1 MTTELVVLDNRARMD
16 ELAHIVFE
24 QQARS
29 TPDAIAVELGDAR
42 MTYAELDRRAG
53 AIADELAAQGVRPE
67 QPVALL
73 AERTFEMV
81 IGLLGILK
89 AGGAFLPLDPSYPR
103 ARLELMLAD
112 AAVRVVVT
120 TTSADVPVLAANP
133 AIVHVDAIA
142 ETRRRTRPRLTLDH
156 LAYVVYTSGS
166 TGRPKGVLVS
176 HRGIT
181 NLARAQI
188 RAFRVAPTSR
198 VLQFASLSFDASVSE
213 IFMALLAGARL
224 VLAPASELR
233 PGAELARTLR
243 ERAITTVTLPPSV
256 LAVLPIGELPELGT
270 IITAGEPLSAELCA
284 MWGHARHLVNAYGPS
299 ETTVC
304 ATIADDVARHRRVT
318 IGRAM
323 DGMRAHVVDG
333 DLREVAA
340 GDVGEICV
348 AGIGLAR
355 GYLGHPGLTAERF
368 VCDPFGELGERMYR
382 TGDLGRVTE
391 TGDLEFVGRADHQV
405 KLRGFRIE
413 LGEVEAAL
421 REQAGVRDAAVI
433 VRATPSGQQ
442 RLVAFVISQ
451 LGRAALHAELSTR
464 LPEYMI
470 PAFVQVEAL
479 PLTPNNKVD
488 RAALAAMP
496 LPAEVVTQ
504 GPRSDLERLI
514 AKLWAPVLGIDRDP
528 IDVFASFFDLGGDS
542 LRAATVTN
550 KLQDLLGE
558 TVYVVAL
565 FDHPTIAALA
575 EYLELHYPQ
584 PVARALGR
592 EVAIQERTEPR
603 ITALAIDR
611 LKTLMSEFSPYRRD
625 DDPPPDRNPRAV
637 FVLSPPRSGST
648 LLRVMLAGNPALFV
662 PQELGLLA
670 FDRLGRHR
678 ILANG
683 YEWISQGTVRAL
695 MEIYGWTVEQAKQH
709 LARCEARG
717 LPTRELYR
725 EIQGRVAPKLLV
737 DKTTTYALDRSILDR
752 AEREFE
758 RPYYI
763 HLLRHPCGMVRSFV
777 NVRMD
782 RFFFRWDDRPVFGPH
797 RLAELV
803 WSICHHHTVA
813 FLGTV
818 PDDRK
823 YVIRYEDVV
832 RDPAGS
838 MQRLCAHMG
847 IAFDIN
853 MVRPHSDRES
863 KMIDGIYAS
872 TASRQI
878 GDPNFHKHSEID
890 ATVADAWRAEFAE
903 ASLGDVTRE
912 LAASLGY
919 EQM

>member
-1 MTTELVVLDNRARMD
+1 MD
-16 ELAHIVFE
+16 ELAHTLFE
-24 QQARS
+24 HQARS
-29 TPDAIAVELGDAR
+29 TPQAIAVELGDAR
-42 MTYAELDRRAG
+42 MTYTELDRRADAVAG
-53 AIADELAAQGVRPE
+53 DLQARGVRPD

-81 IGLLGILK
+81 VGLLGILK
-89 AGGAFLPLDPSYPR
+89 AGGAFLALDPSYPR

-112 AAVRVVVT
+112 ADVRVVVT
-120 TTSADVPVLAANP
+120 TGSADVAMLAASP
-133 AIVHVDAIA
+133 AIVHVDAITA
-142 ETRRRTRPRLTLDH
+142 TTATRRPTPPPLTLDH
-156 LAYVVYTSGS
+156 LAYVIYTSGS

-188 RAFRVAPTSR
+188 RAFRVEPTSR

-213 IFMALLAGARL
+213 IFMALLAGATL

-243 ERAITTVTLPPSV
+243 ERQITTVTLPPSV
-256 LAVLPIGELPELGT
+256 LAVLPGGELPELGT

-284 MWGHARHLVNAYGPS
+284 LWGHARHLVNAYGPS

-304 ATIADDVARHRRVT
+304 ATIAEDVASNPGIT

-323 DGMRAHVVDG
+323 DGMRAHVLDD
-333 DLREVAA
+333 DLREVAT
-340 GDVGEICV
+340 GDIGEICV

-368 VCDPFGELGERMYR
+368 VCDPFGEPGERMYR

-405 KLRGFRIE
+405 KVRGFRIE

-421 REQAGVRDAAVI
+421 RELTGVRDAAVV
-433 VRATPSGQQ
+433 VRTTPSGQP

-451 LGRAALHAELSTR
+451 LGAAAIQAELSTR
-464 LPEYMI
+464 LPEHML
-470 PAFVQVEAL
+470 PSLVQVEAF
-479 PLTPNNKVD
+479 PLTPNNKID

-496 LPAEVVTQ
+496 LRAEVVTE
-504 GPRSDLERLI
+504 GPRTDLERLV
-514 AKLWAPVLGIDRDP
+514 AKLWAPVLGVDDP
-528 IDVFASFFDLGGDS
+528 IDVSASFFDLGGDS

-550 KLQDLLGE
+550 QLQELLGE

-565 FDHPTIAALA
+565 FDHPTIATLA

-584 PVARALGR
+584 PVARVLGH
-592 EVAIQERTEPR
+592 EVAIQGHTEPK
-603 ITALAIDR
+603 ITQLAIDR
-611 LKTLMSEFSPYRRD
+611 LKTLMSELSPYRRVD
-625 DDPPPDRNPRAV
+625 DQPPDRNPRAV

-648 LLRVMLAGNPALFV
+648 LFRVMLAGNPALFV

-670 FDRLGRHR
+670 FDRLGQHR
-678 ILANG
+678 ILSNG
-683 YEWISQGTVRAL
+683 YEWISQGTVRTL
-695 MEIYGWTVEQAKQH
+695 MEIYGWTVEHAKHH
-709 LARCEARG
+709 LAGCEARE

-725 EIQGRVAPKLLV
+725 EIQDRVAPKLLV
-737 DKTTTYALDRSILDR
+737 DKTTTYALDRSILER
-752 AEREFE
+752 AERDFE

-782 RFFFRWDDRPVFGPH
+782 RFFFRWDDRPLFGPH

-803 WSICHHHTVA
+803 WSICHHHTVE
-813 FLGTV
+813 FLRTI
-818 PDDRK
+818 PEDRK

-832 RDPAGS
+832 GDPAAS

-847 IAFDIN
+847 IAYN
-853 MVRPHSDRES
+853 AGMVRPHSDSES
-863 KMIDGIYAS
+863 KMVDGIYAS
-872 TASRQI
+872 SASRQI
-878 GDPNFHKHSEID
+878 GDPNFHKHKGID
-890 ATVADAWRAEFAE
+890 ASVANAWKTEFSE

-919 EQM
+919 E